1 MRLPAFARLDLVRF
15 TVVIV
20 GGLTIDLSVAF
31 LLTELAQ
38 LPLTVSATIGFLAGA
53 LFNYI
58 LHELWTFKAA
68 NATVSPVRAALYL
81 ASSFIT
87 LCVRLVTISLF
98 EPFAAGT
105 LSRLAVLV
113 TATGVSFIA
122 NFLLSRFVIFRRT
135 SGGQ

>member
-1 MRLPAFARLDLVRF
+1 MRLTAFARRGLARF
-15 TVVIV
+15 TLVIV
-20 GGLTIDLSVAF
+20 GGLAIDLSVAF
-31 LLTELAQ
+31 LLAELAQ

-68 NATVSPVRAALYL
+68 SATVSPVRAALYL
-81 ASSFIT
+81 VSSFIT
-87 LCVRLVTISLF
+87 LCVRLATISIF
-98 EPFAAGT
+98 EPFVTGA
-105 LSRLAVLV
+105 LSRLAILV
-113 TATGVSFIA
+113 AATGVSFIA

>member
-98 EPFAAGT
+98 EPFAAGP